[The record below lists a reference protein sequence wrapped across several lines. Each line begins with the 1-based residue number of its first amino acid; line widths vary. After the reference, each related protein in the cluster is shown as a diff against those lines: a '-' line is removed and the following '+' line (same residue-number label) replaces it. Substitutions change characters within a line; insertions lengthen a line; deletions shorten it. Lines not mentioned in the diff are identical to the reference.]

1 MVEKTLHELILD
13 FLEYCEIDKNL
24 ALGTVYNY
32 GYYLRTFEEFM
43 AGKNT
48 LTQEAI
54 REYRLYL
61 SRRETPACRQAGG
74 RTGHLARSTQNYFLI
89 AIRAFLKYLAKIN
102 YKSMPADQIDLGK
115 TADRAIKFLD
125 KDQLKRLLE
134 APNIN
139 EDLGIRDRAILELL
153 FSTGLRVS
161 ELCKL
166 DVDKVNLTNKE
177 FGVIGKG
184 GHARVVFLSDVACH
198 WVAKY
203 LAVRGDDH
211 LRPLFIRTKGAKI
224 GERRLSRR
232 SVERMVDK
240 YVRLARLPVQATPHT
255 LRHSFATDLL
265 SNGADLR
272 SVQEMLGHKNVATT
286 QIYTHVTNKQLK
298 DVYQKFHGK
307 NN

>member
-1 MVEKTLHELILD
+1 MAEKTLHELILD
-13 FLEYCEIDKNL
+13 FLDYCEIDKNL
-24 ALGTVYNY
+24 APGTIYNY

-43 AGKNT
+43 KGKN
-48 LTQEAI
+48 LITQEVI
-54 REYRLYL
+54 REYRLYI
-61 SRRETPACRQAGG
+61 SRREKA
-74 RTGHLARSTQNYFLI
+74 RTGHLARSTQNYFFI

-102 YKSMPADQIDLGK
+102 FKAMPADQIELGK
-115 TADRAIKFLD
+115 MSDRAIKFLD
-125 KDQLKRLLE
+125 KDQLDRLLK
-134 APNIN
+134 APDMST
-139 EDLGIRDRAILELL
+139 DLGLRDRAILELL

-166 DVDKVNLTNKE
+166 DVDKINLTNKE

-184 GHARVVFLSDVACH
+184 GHARVVFLSDEACH
-198 WVAKY
+198 YVAKY
-203 LAVRGDDH
+203 LEARGEDH
-211 LRPLFIRTKGAKI
+211 LRPLFIRTKGSKI
-224 GERRLSRR
+224 VDGFGEKMRLSRR
-232 SVERMVDK
+232 SVERLVDK

-255 LRHSFATDLL
+255 IRHSFATDLL

-307 NN
+307 